1 MAITRDYGRLQIINT
16 RIITNFIHNQQIIE
30 DENNQTTPVNITKN
44 IYAIPK
50 NL

>member
-1 MAITRDYGRLQIINT
+1 MVITRDYGRLQTSNS
-16 RIITNFIHNQQIIE
+16 RITANLIHNQRIIDE
-30 DENNQTTPVNITKN
+30 ENNSTTPVNITRN